1 MQPETATAPIL
12 FSDIPDFYMHVAQDN
27 EGKRLIIDEV
37 NDGFSDLLATK
48 PDHLIGSDLRD
59 WFAKATLN
67 ELEDLDFSADSADLF
82 DIVSKLRTIKWKL
95 ETGSEVSFPLKI
107 SRIDAHTSH
116 ARFKLSVP
124 NERTARAKAQL
135 SDFLQ
140 SHFEG
145 HVVEDPETGLANRQ
159 SCLSFFD
166 SLVHF
171 VHAHDISVAFATLR
185 IDRFDKS
192 IALYGE
198 KACIELVKHA
208 ARGCQRALAPED
220 VVARLNDRQ
229 LALFMFNVSR
239 ESARVILNR
248 LRWLIRSHRIVF
260 GGKSDFSV
268 TVSFAFN
275 MLGDETPVSVTDQCE
290 TVLAELPEDDRNR
303 LIELAA

>member
-1 MQPETATAPIL
+1 MQPDTTSAPIL
-12 FSDIPDFYMHVAQDN
+12 FSEIPDFYMHVAQDN
-27 EGKRLIIDEV
+27 ETKRLIIDDV
-37 NDGFSDLLATK
+37 NDGFSDLLATR
-48 PDHLIGSDLRD
+48 PDHLVGKDLRD
-59 WFAKATLN
+59 WFAKSTIT
-67 ELEDLDFSADSADLF
+67 ELDELDFGVDSPDLF
-82 DIVSKLRTIKWKL
+82 DILSKLRTIKWKL

-107 SRIDAHTSH
+107 SRIEAHSSH

-135 SDFLQ
+135 NEFLQ

-145 HVVEDPETGLANRQ
+145 HIIEDKATGLANRQ

-171 VHAHDISVAFATLR
+171 VHAHDISVAFATIR

-198 KACIELVKHA
+198 KNCLELIKHV
-208 ARGCQRALAPED
+208 ARGCKRALAPED
-220 VVARLNDRQ
+220 VVARLNDQQ

-260 GGKSDFSV
+260 GGKSDFAV

-275 MLGDETPVSVTDQCE
+275 MLGDEVPVSVAEQCE
-290 TVLAELPEDDRNR
+290 TALANLPEDDRNR

>member
-1 MQPETATAPIL
+1 MQPETTNSPVS
-12 FSDIPDFYMHVAQDN
+12 FSEIPDFYLHVAQDN
-27 EGKRLIIDEV
+27 EGKTLMIDDV
-37 NDGFSDLLATK
+37 NEGFSDLLATR
-48 PDHLIGSDLRD
+48 PDHLIGTDLRD
-59 WFAKATLN
+59 WFAKGTIDELD
-67 ELEDLDFSADSADLF
+67 ELEFTSDTPDLF
-82 DIVSKLRTIKWKL
+82 EILSKLRTVKWKL

-107 SRIDAHTSH
+107 SRIDASSTA

-124 NERTARAKAQL
+124 NERNARAKAQL
-135 SDFLQ
+135 SAFLQ
-140 SHFEG
+140 AHFEG
-145 HVVEDPETGLANRQ
+145 HVVLDEPTGLANRQ
-159 SCLSFFD
+159 SCLSFYD

-171 VHAHDISVAFATLR
+171 VNAHDIPVAFATIR

-198 KACIELVKHA
+198 KACLQLIQHV

-220 VVARLNDRQ
+220 VVARLNDQ
-229 LALFMFNVSR
+229 QIALFMFNVSR

-275 MLGDETPVSVTDQCE
+275 MLSDEAHNVAEQCE
-290 TVLAELPEDDRNR
+290 TALVELSEDERNR

>member
-1 MQPETATAPIL
+1 
-12 FSDIPDFYMHVAQDN
+12 MHIAQDN
-27 EGKRLIIDEV
+27 ANKTLLIDEV

-48 PDHLIGSDLRD
+48 PDHLIGTDLRNWLAASTMAD
-59 WFAKATLN
+59 I
-67 ELEDLDFSADSADLF
+67 EDMDFDGEGLDLF
-82 DIVSKLRTIKWKL
+82 DIFSKLRTIKWKL

-107 SRIDAHTSH
+107 SRIDAHTGDV
-116 ARFKLSVP
+116 RFKISVP

-135 SDFLQ
+135 NDFLQ

-145 HVVEDPETGLANRQ
+145 HIVEDPETGLANRQ

-171 VHAHDISVAFATLR
+171 VHAHDISVAFATIR
-185 IDRFDKS
+185 IDRYEKS
-192 IALYGE
+192 LALYGE
-198 KACIELVKHA
+198 KGCLELMKHV

-220 VVARLNDRQ
+220 VVARLNDQQ
-229 LALFMFNVSR
+229 LALFIFNVSR

-275 MLGDETPVSVTDQCE
+275 MLGDEVPVSVTEQCE
-290 TVLAELPEDDRNR
+290 TALIELPEDERNR
-303 LIELAA
+303 LIELAT